1 MKIRNGF
8 VSNSS
13 SSSFVVS
20 FPYKPK
26 NSKEVLDIMFKGK
39 DGEIDFLP
47 YSEIANKV
55 FSHIEKCKKATLK
68 NVIDKFSNRY
78 FMINNDFYYSTGK
91 YFCSDLKTAKNLIE
105 MHKQYTSVMREFAVK
120 EKKIVESNDI
130 YYVPF
135 AEFGRIDNNTN
146 KEYTEEQVYLY
157 NNYVNEYEKLRKT
170 KAWIKLQEYKAKK
183 RREYYKLERELSD
196 KLAKA
201 DAKNFMNDNKSR
213 FVFIVTYSDSIDPVM
228 EHGDIFRNV
237 PHININLH

>member
-39 DGEIDFLP
+39 DGEINFLP

-120 EKKIVESNDI
+120 EKKLVESNDI

-135 AEFGRIDNNTN
+135 ADPTFDIDTLIGSPGIVPEADVLVIVGVLVLDEDPPETAINSAIPCNIFN
-146 KEYTEEQVYLY
+146 CHG
-157 NNYVNEYEKLRKT
+157 KLFP
-170 KAWIKLQEYKAKK
+170 L
-183 RREYYKLERELSD
+183 
-196 KLAKA
+196 
-201 DAKNFMNDNKSR
+201 F
-213 FVFIVTYSDSIDPVM
+213 P
-228 EHGDIFRNV
+228 
-237 PHININLH
+237 